1 MYHRLAPLF
10 ISLSL
15 CTILLSACFGRTV
28 TPKGVLVLKA
38 GSEIPAASD
47 RTDLLGKNTPA
58 AGRINLIV
66 DGADLKTAINTVA
79 QLGGINISIDKDV
92 WGDNIRARFLNV
104 PWDLAMASLL
114 QSHNLALKKVGSV
127 YRVGPRDK
135 LSLERDNNSMEGVGK
150 ENIKTNFIKLK
161 KTPAAEVAPVV
172 KELLLSPWGVVIP
185 YPPANLLII
194 RDDDRVVTRI
204 KDFVQKLEENQ
215 SDAKNGA
222 DDGLISL
229 DSFDVP

>member
-1 MYHRLAPLF
+1 MRYKLSFLFAFVAALNLA
-10 ISLSL
+10 
-15 CTILLSACFGRTV
+15 ACQSPTAAQ
-28 TPKGVLVLKA
+28 KGVLVLKP
-38 GSEIPAASD
+38 GSDIPADAE
-47 RTDLLGKNTPA
+47 RTELLGKNAPA

-66 DGADLKTAINTVA
+66 DGADLKSALNTVA
-79 QLGGINISIDKDV
+79 QLGGINISIDKEV

-104 PWDLAMASLL
+104 PWDLALASLL

-150 ENIKTNFIKLK
+150 ENIKTNFIKLS

-194 RDDDRVVTRI
+194 RDDDRVVSRI

-215 SDAKNGA
+215 ASSTAS
-222 DDGLISL
+222 DDGLLSL